1 MTNKKSGKK
10 PVRYIIF
17 LLILLVFAVTFL
29 LNLFSCNRDA
39 DVLEKTMNESMAA
52 LTAFNYSKVTT
63 VESELERLELT
74 EGRTT
79 FDATKP
85 LTGAEYQKIFK
96 GNIIIGDSIT
106 EGLTAYE
113 YLTEETVYSKIGAS
127 LINGDDLFKSAAE
140 ANPLRVVFAFG
151 INDMLNYNG
160 KCEPFIERYRQVI
173 KEFKKNS
180 PKTKIYI
187 NSITVPG
194 PDAIKEHPV
203 LANYNEFNRQ
213 LKELC
218 KDMKIGF
225 IDNTKIFENN
235 PDLYAGD
242 GIHLVSSYYPM
253 WMNNIIRKA
262 GM

>member
-1 MTNKKSGKK
+1 MKKNSTGKK
-10 PVRYIIF
+10 PAKYIIF
-17 LLILLVFAVTFL
+17 LLILIVFAVTFL
-29 LNLFSCNRDA
+29 LNLFSCNKDA
-39 DVLEKTMNESMAA
+39 EVKEKTINESMAA
-52 LTAFNYSKVTT
+52 LTAFDYSKVTT
-63 VESELERLELT
+63 VEAELERLELT
-74 EGRTT
+74 EGKTT

-96 GNIIIGDSIT
+96 GNIIIGDSVT
-106 EGLTAYE
+106 EGLVAYE

-160 KCEPFIERYRQVI
+160 ECDPFIKRYKQVI
-173 KEFKKNS
+173 NEFKKNS

-194 PDAIKEHPV
+194 PDALEAKPS
-203 LANYNEFNRQ
+203 LANYSEFNRQ
-213 LKELC
+213 LQALC
-218 KDMKIGF
+218 KEMKIGF
-225 IDNTKIFENN
+225 IDNTKIFEEN
-235 PDLYAGD
+235 PDIYAGD
-242 GIHLVSSYYPM
+242 GIHVIADYYPM